1 MKNFYVVAGIH
12 KDPNK
17 IETII
22 KDTEK
27 KFGPFE
33 EAEAN
38 NLANS
43 LIQKNIDDFYHRAWV
58 VKSNNLT
65 K

>member
-1 MKNFYVVAGIH
+1 MKNFYVIVGIH

-22 KDTEK
+22 KETKER
-27 KFGPFE
+27 FGPFE
-33 EAEAN
+33 ETQAN
-38 NLANS
+38 NFAKS

>member
-17 IETII
+17 VETII

-33 EAEAN
+33 E
-38 NLANS
+38 S
-43 LIQKNIDDFYHRAWV
+43 R
-58 VKSNNLT
+58 S
-65 K
+65 